1 MIASRGRTFVGTY
14 YSTFT
19 GYINRVRA
27 YHAMQD
33 KSEGYQKGEIQSYY
47 FIPVNRQDAMRKYAP
62 IGGAIFARE
71 FPIAWRDI
79 DHDIA

>member
-1 MIASRGRTFVGTY
+1 MRG
-14 YSTFT
+14 
-19 GYINRVRA
+19 

-47 FIPVNRQDAMRKYAP
+47 FIPEKHRNAMRKYTP
-62 IGGAIFARE
+62 ISGALFARE

-79 DHDIA
+79 DHDIS